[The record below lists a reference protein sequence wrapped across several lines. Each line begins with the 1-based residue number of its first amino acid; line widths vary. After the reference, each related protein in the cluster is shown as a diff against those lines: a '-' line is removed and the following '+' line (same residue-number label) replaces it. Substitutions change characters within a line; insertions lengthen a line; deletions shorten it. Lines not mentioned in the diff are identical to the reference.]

1 MIDREAILLLLDS
14 DAAKKLCQ
22 FDLVEFLLASIKF
35 EASDLGV
42 LPQLR
47 FQLHLNNEE
56 KAIRIMESRFAVE
69 NAKKL
74 VSSAF
79 EVEISA
85 GCANPILTLDRPD
98 LDTGELTLF
107 AALSETEK
115 GQLLSGDK
123 RAYIALSKVEPIQE
137 LQDLWVRFLC
147 LEEAILIIL
156 SHSNFAAVSR
166 RIRSN
171 PNVDKAVA
179 LTFGA
184 SVPSPKNGVEEALK
198 SYVNHLEQKTAGKY
212 VPIMKNEKPFKL

>member
-1 MIDREAILLLLDS
+1 MLLLDS
-14 DAAKKLCQ
+14 DAARKLCQ
-22 FDLVEFLLASIKF
+22 FDLVEFLLASIEL
-35 EASDLGV
+35 EASNLGV
-42 LPQLR
+42 LPQLK

-56 KAIRIMESRFAVE
+56 KAIRKLGSRVALE
-69 NAKKL
+69 NARKL
-74 VSSAF
+74 VSSAS

-85 GCANPILTLDRPD
+85 NSANPILTLDRPD

-107 AALSETEK
+107 AALSEIEK

-137 LQDLWVRFLC
+137 IQDLWIRFLC

-156 SHSNFAAVSR
+156 SRSDFTSVAQ

-184 SVPSPKNGVEEALK
+184 STPSPKDSVEEALK
-198 SYVNHLEQKTAGKY
+198 SYVNHLEQVTAGRY
-212 VPIMKNEKPFKL
+212 IPIMKAEKSFTL